1 MDLYPPI
8 KQREALLR
16 FAKALGCRDNALRR
30 DENGDWRI
38 GGTKGCVYAIPG
50 TLDRPGVEGFQVFV
64 TGCGTSRQWTAVK
77 SAMKAFASLVNNGD
91 DEGSLFMGR
100 LPSPNEAE
108 TIRRYCG
115 VAKKRE
121 LGEEELLRLRARMA
135 ETGFRAKLLA
145 SDDLPGGMEPESE
158 EEAPAGEIQGS

>member
-1 MDLYPPI
+1 MEIYPPI

-38 GGTKGCVYAIPG
+38 GGSKGHVYAIPG
-50 TLDRPGVEGFQVFV
+50 TLEQPASVGFQVFV
-64 TGCGTSRQWTAVK
+64 AGSGTSRQWTAVK
-77 SAMKAFASLVNNGD
+77 NAMKGFTRLVNDGD
-91 DEGSLFMGR
+91 DEGALFMGR

-121 LGEEELLRLRARMA
+121 IGEEELLRLRARMA

-158 EEAPAGEIQGS
+158 EEAPAG